1 MQVACAAAHSLLR
14 PCDITGFPAATTAKL
29 SEFMALPAG
38 IIPET
43 REINIPLK
51 CQVMAAFGR
60 AILHCNPPFVL
71 QGTGRRRRKRL
82 VELDRPGLG
91 AAAGLSKM
99 GIKHDIASVCPEACE
114 SGPPRPVSRCTS
126 EVFEIAVESNQAV
139 VRA

>member
-1 MQVACAAAHSLLR
+1 MICHDHEPARPWSMAAIRATGPQRAQVACAAAHSIEMSSDG
-14 PCDITGFPAATTAKL
+14 CVW
-29 SEFMALPAG
+29 AG
-38 IIPET
+38 SLACKP
-43 REINIPLK
+43 
-51 CQVMAAFGR
+51 
-60 AILHCNPPFVL
+60 HFVL